1 VPSWSTRHPI
11 SGPCGRAGSVACQSR
26 SAMRALI
33 LPVFGDSRLG
43 DVLPIAVQQ
52 SEAELASS
60 RYAPATIRQ
69 ASARLAGGATLM
81 RDPGRY
87 PDGTC

>member
-1 VPSWSTRHPI
+1 
-11 SGPCGRAGSVACQSR
+11 
-26 SAMRALI
+26 
-33 LPVFGDSRLG
+33 
-43 DVLPIAVQQ
+43 VLPIAVQQ